1 MCKLSNELINILQEG
16 GWEGGI
22 GRRQTTSPVPRIPG
36 SLPIYTTATHPFFC
50 WEILSIVS

>member
-1 MCKLSNELINILQEG
+1 MCELSNELINILQEG

-36 SLPIYTTATHPFFC
+36 SLPIYMTATHPFFC